1 MILSV
6 AEKML
11 SSFSFSRSLIEIM
24 SFWKKSFIFEH
35 FIEAGIQTILM
46 EQSDLIVRRIKD
58 GTVIDHI
65 DVGNGLKVLDALQLD
80 GSDGNVITIALNVP
94 SGKLKK
100 KDMIKIEGKFLED
113 DDTNKLA
120 VMAPAST
127 VNIIKDYKLVEK
139 RRVSLPNEIDRIF
152 RCSNPEC
159 VTNSKER
166 IESVMDVLDKEK
178 LVLKCRYC
186 NRILDVSQIKYK

>member
-1 MILSV
+1 
-6 AEKML
+6 
-11 SSFSFSRSLIEIM
+11 M
-24 SFWKKSFIFEH
+24 SFWKKPFILST
-35 FIEAGIQTILM
+35 IYRGIYTNYAM
-46 EQSDLIVRRIKD
+46 EQSDLTVRRIKD

-65 DVGNGLKVLDALQLD
+65 DVGNGLKVLQALQID

-100 KDMIKIEGKFLED
+100 KDIIKVEGKFLED

-120 VMAPAST
+120 VIAPTST
-127 VNIIKDYKLVEK
+127 VNIVKDYKLVEK

-159 VTNSKER
+159 VTNSKEY
-166 IESVMDVLDKEK
+166 IESIMDVLDKEK

-186 NRILDVSQIKYK
+186 NRILDVNQLKYS